1 MLKRYRI
8 QLCLSAALIATP
20 AFAQD
25 DLQAQEGDIVVTATR
40 TQSLASKTPIAL
52 TAIGSEGLR
61 DAGVSNPTQLADVV
75 PNLSIDRG
83 NGLQITIRGVTSRD
97 GTEKGDPSAA
107 FLLDGIYIARP
118 QAQEVSFYDLERVEV
133 LRGPQGTLFGR
144 NSTAGVVHV
153 ISARPV
159 DRFAASADVTYG
171 NFDTVQATAMLNVPV
186 APGFALRGAVNYD
199 RRDAYITPWANS
211 PWKLDPGKKNLS
223 GRLSALIDFGPDVTL
238 LLRGDYSKIDGR
250 PANTVRLT
258 NFFNRPFTGGTTSP
272 AWKDIGSKA
281 QRTRDYN
288 EGYESFYDN
297 DTWGVMGELTVGL
310 GAVDMTYLGS
320 YREMTRHEQG
330 PQDISPFFPAALRG
344 VFDGHYWQ
352 NSQELRFAY
361 NDGGALTAQV
371 GGYYFKEKSGIG
383 AFIINPPPVIFLPKK
398 VEGALRYGFPQDPT
412 ISESKGVFG
421 QFTYELVPDLKFT
434 GGVRYSHDLKSRVGQ
449 TILEFPAPIGIIP
462 TQQNYARRTF
472 SKVTWRAGLDYDLGN
487 TLLYATVSTGYKAG
501 GFNDGCQS
509 TGPDDTVC
517 MMAAKDLYYEP
528 ETITAYEAGFKGR
541 FADGAL
547 RLNGSLFHYD
557 YKGMQLSY
565 SAQVC
570 GGPCQVTTNAGAS
583 KVDGVELEAV
593 LAPHPAHRFD
603 VSFNYLKARFT
614 DFKPPLKSDSTG
626 KTLVNYAGVP
636 LERSPE
642 FTASAGYTYT
652 QELGGGSRLEFGARV
667 RVSDSYLL
675 ADYAEPVVFRNPS
688 YHKTDLTV
696 TYRAPDDR
704 FMVQG
709 FVKNLENVITLQG
722 ASAQYS
728 STAYLADP
736 RTYGVRAGV
745 KF

>member
-1 MLKRYRI
+1 MAYRLRTY
-8 QLCLSAALIATP
+8 LCISAALIASP
-20 AFAQD
+20 A
-25 DLQAQEGDIVVTATR
+25 LAQEQSAAPQDGDIVVTATR
-40 TQSLASKTPIAL
+40 TESLASKTPIAL
-52 TAIGSEGLR
+52 TAIGGEGLR
-61 DAGVSNPTQLADVV
+61 DAGISNPTQLADVV

-118 QAQEVSFYDLERVEV
+118 QAQEVSFFDIERVEV

-159 DRFAASADVTYG
+159 DHFAASVDATYG
-171 NFDTVQATAMLNVPV
+171 NFDTIQATAMVNVPV

-199 RRDAYITPWANS
+199 RRDSYIRPWVNS
-211 PWKLDPGKKNLS
+211 PWKLDPGKENLS
-223 GRLSALIDFGPDVTL
+223 ARLSALIDFGPDVTL

-258 NFFNRPFTGGTTSP
+258 NFFSRPFTPGTRSP
-272 AWKDIGSKA
+272 VYKDIGSTA

-288 EGYESFYDN
+288 EGSESFYDN
-297 DTWGVMGELTVGL
+297 DTWGITGELNWAL
-310 GAVDMTYLGS
+310 GPVTMTYLGS
-320 YREMTRHEQG
+320 YREFNRHEQG
-330 PQDISPFFPAALRG
+330 PQDLSPFFPTAQRG
-344 VFDGHYWQ
+344 VFEGHYWQ

-361 NDGGALTAQV
+361 DDGGAFTGQV

-383 AFIINPPPVIFLPKK
+383 AFIINPPMAIFPVGTPAGVI
-398 VEGALRYGFPQDPT
+398 RYGFPQDPT

-421 QFTYELVPDLKFT
+421 QFTYELVPALKFT
-434 GGVRYSHDLKSRVGQ
+434 GGIRYSHDLKSRVGQ
-449 TILEFPAPIGIIP
+449 TILEYPAPIGILP
-462 TQQNYARRTF
+462 LQQNNARRTF
-472 SKVTWRAGLDYDLGN
+472 SKVTWRAGLDYDLGS
-487 TLLYATVSTGYKAG
+487 TLLYASVSTGYKAG
-501 GFNDGCQS
+501 GFNDGCEVG
-509 TGPDDTVC
+509 TGTGCSLP
-517 MMAAKDLYYEP
+517 AEALYYDP
-528 ETITAYEAGFKGR
+528 ETITAYEAGIKGR

-565 SAQVC
+565 SSTIC
-570 GGPCQVTTNAGAS
+570 GGPCQVTTNAGAA
-583 KVDGVELEAV
+583 KIDGVELEAV
-593 LAPHPAHRFD
+593 LSPHPAHRFD
-603 VSFNYLKARFT
+603 VSVNWLKARYTSFRPVPT
-614 DFKPPLKSDSTG
+614 ID
-626 KTLVNYAGVP
+626 YAGVR
-636 LERSPE
+636 LDRSPTI
-642 FTASAGYTYT
+642 TASAGYTFT
-652 QELGGGSRLEFGARV
+652 QELGGGSHLEFGARV

-675 ADYAEPVVFRNPS
+675 SDVAVPVVFRNPS
-688 YHKTDLTV
+688 YHKTDLTL

-704 FMVQG
+704 FFVQG

-728 STAYLADP
+728 SSAYLADP